1 MLGVS
6 VFGHFDLMGLIL
18 GRAGTLMLL
27 GPDLLSSQE
36 ERERESERERQR
48 ERSFI
53 DNQERERERERE
65 VSSTIKRERERDN
78 QEREARAC
86 PLLRKARTLMR
97 VCPDVLGDLSHLSD
111 LM

>member
-1 MLGVS
+1 MLGVP

-53 DNQERERERERE
+53 DNQERERE
-65 VSSTIKRERERDN
+65 TIKRGRPAPVRFFVW
-78 QEREARAC
+78 
-86 PLLRKARTLMR
+86 LVT
-97 VCPDVLGDLSHLSD
+97 
-111 LM
+111 

>member
-1 MLGVS
+1 MLGVP

-53 DNQERERERERE
+53 DNQERERERQSRE
-65 VSSTIKRERERDN
+65 GGPRLSASS
-78 QEREARAC
+78 
-86 PLLRKARTLMR
+86 
-97 VCPDVLGDLSHLSD
+97 
-111 LM
+111 